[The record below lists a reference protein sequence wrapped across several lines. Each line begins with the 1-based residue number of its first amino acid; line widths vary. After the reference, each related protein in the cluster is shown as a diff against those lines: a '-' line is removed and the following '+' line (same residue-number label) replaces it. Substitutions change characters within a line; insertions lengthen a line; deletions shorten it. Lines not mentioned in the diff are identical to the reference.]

1 MGASMSTLGG
11 WTIII
16 CIAGFYAFRYSSD
29 AQRQAVARTAQNKRI
44 EDRSRPQ
51 APKDNKD
58 KAKRQRKE
66 TFSKKAEHSDRA
78 QPKQQEGTTKPLP
91 AASKRQADDT
101 SDDNVSNREFAK
113 QLASVKQGTNFNGPK
128 KTSDKKQKS
137 VKQSRAQE
145 KETFAEV
152 ATKDAKA
159 SATSSTTGAEGDDD
173 ESSIASPEVTP
184 TDAGDVSDML
194 ERPSSTG
201 PSVLRLTETDK
212 ASTKKPKKPTEKQPA
227 ETKKQRQNRAK
238 VEAAKLAREEAEAD
252 RKKKA
257 EAQRRLARISEGRAA
272 KDGSSFTAVSQPK
285 SSVWTGNGAN
295 GANGA
300 NGTSS
305 GHHASNGDFVPVQ
318 PLDTF
323 SSSNGTTINTAKEP
337 GTEEASPAPVVS
349 KTDNWMSSLPSEEE
363 QMARLQDDDNWNTV
377 PSKKARKK
385 SRTASDSND
394 NTSVI
399 SSVTKPQQA
408 VPVSN
413 SPVVF
418 ESSEMRRPSAPKPA
432 SSRPTKTFAQ
442 QSSFAALSTD
452 DHTNGAQEE
461 QEWDV

>member
-1 MGASMSTLGG
+1 MSTLGG

-29 AQRQAVARTAQNKRI
+29 AQRQVIARTVQNKRI
-44 EDRSRPQ
+44 EDQSRTQ

-66 TFSKKAEHSDRA
+66 TFSKKAEQSDKF
-78 QPKQQEGTTKPLP
+78 QPQPQEGATKPLP
-91 AASKRQADDT
+91 AASRRQTDES

-113 QLASVKQGTNFNGPK
+113 QLASIKQGTNFNGPK
-128 KTSDKKQKS
+128 KTSEKKQKS

-145 KETFAEV
+145 KESFAEV
-152 ATKDAKA
+152 AAKDTKA
-159 SATSSTTGAEGDDD
+159 SAPSSTTGAEGDDD
-173 ESSIASPEVTP
+173 ESPIASPEVTP
-184 TDAGDVSDML
+184 ADAGDVSDML

-212 ASTKKPKKPTEKQPA
+212 VSTKKPKKPTEKQPV

-238 VEAAKLAREEAEAD
+238 IEAAKLAREEAEAD

-257 EAQRRLARISEGRAA
+257 EAQRRLARISEGRPA
-272 KDGSSFTAVSQPK
+272 KDGSSFTAASQLK
-285 SSVWTGNGAN
+285 SNVWTGNS
-295 GANGA
+295 ANGA

-305 GHHASNGDFVPVQ
+305 STPASNGDFVPVQ

-323 SSSNGTTINTAKEP
+323 SSSNGTASNAGDESNTKKS
-337 GTEEASPAPVVS
+337 SPAPVAA
-349 KTDNWMSSLPSEEE
+349 KADTWMSSLPSEEE
-363 QMARLQDDDNWNTV
+363 QMAQLQNEDNWNTV

-385 SRTASDSND
+385 SRTAGDSND
-394 NTSVI
+394 NTSVN
-399 SSVTKPQQA
+399 SSVTKPQQV

-413 SPVVF
+413 SPVMVG
-418 ESSEMRRPSAPKPA
+418 SSETRRPSATKPA
-432 SSRPTKTFAQ
+432 SSRPTKTFGQ
-442 QSSFAALSTD
+442 QSSFAALSND
-452 DHTNGAQEE
+452 DHTDSAQEE

>member
-1 MGASMSTLGG
+1 MSTLGG

-16 CIAGFYAFRYSSD
+16 CIAGYYAFRYSSD
-29 AQRQAVARTAQNKRI
+29 AQRQVIARTAQNKRI

-66 TFSKKAEHSDRA
+66 TFSKKAEQSDKT
-78 QPKQQEGTTKPLP
+78 QPKQQEAPAKPLP
-91 AASKRQADDT
+91 ATSKRQADDT
-101 SDDNVSNREFAK
+101 SDDNISNREFAK
-113 QLASVKQGTNFNGPK
+113 QLASIKQGTNFNGPK
-128 KTSDKKQKS
+128 KTSEKKQKS

-152 ATKDAKA
+152 AAKDNKV
-159 SATSSTTGAEGDDD
+159 SAPSSTTGAEGDDD

-184 TDAGDVSDML
+184 ADAGDVSDML

-212 ASTKKPKKPTEKQPA
+212 VNAKKPKKPTEKQPV

-272 KDGSSFTAVSQPK
+272 KDGSSFTAASQPK
-285 SSVWTGNGAN
+285 SNVWTGNSV
-295 GANGA
+295 NGA
-300 NGTSS
+300 NGTSVS
-305 GHHASNGDFVPVQ
+305 HSASSGDFVPVQ

-323 SSSNGTTINTAKEP
+323 SASNGATIGTANESRAEK
-337 GTEEASPAPVVS
+337 ASSDIPKA
-349 KTDNWMSSLPSEEE
+349 DNWMSSLPSEEE
-363 QMARLQDDDNWNTV
+363 QIARLQDDDNWNTV

-385 SRTASDSND
+385 SKTTAGDSTD
-394 NTSVI
+394 NASVT
-399 SSVTKPQQA
+399 SSVTKPQHV

-413 SPVVF
+413 SPVVV
-418 ESSEMRRPSAPKPA
+418 SSETRRQSATKPA
-432 SSRPTKTFAQ
+432 SSRPTKTFGQ
-442 QSSFAALSTD
+442 QSSFAALSSD
-452 DHTNGAQEE
+452 DHTDGAQEE